1 MRPVPPCSAPTCWW
15 WLWALGVAIKH
26 LWVLFI
32 YFSSQ
37 LGCPLRFQNSPQT
50 CRWEC
55 FLVFG
60 NFSSFKTPF
69 LGWVSIP
76 TSFGSLCFF
85 YILSISFQR
94 QWAAFLGAWCP
105 LPAFR
110 SCFVKFA
117 QLSNVLLMNLWK
129 RKWSLLLFLCHLR
142 TTSQVDSLP
151 LHHLASP
158 RQMYMYFSLKW

>member
-1 MRPVPPCSAPTCWW
+1 MQPVPPCSAPTCWW

-60 NFSSFKTPF
+60 NLSSFKTPF
-69 LGWVSIP
+69 QGWISIP
-76 TSFGSLCFF
+76 TFFVSLSIF
-85 YILSISFQR
+85 YILSYLLSKTMGCLSGWLISSASIQKLFCGVCS
-94 QWAAFLGAWCP
+94 AFKCSFDEFVGEKVVSPSYSSTILAPFLHTHISKYYILFINIP
-105 LPAFR
+105 L
-110 SCFVKFA
+110 FVNIFI
-117 QLSNVLLMNLWK
+117 
-129 RKWSLLLFLCHLR
+129 
-142 TTSQVDSLP
+142 
-151 LHHLASP
+151 
-158 RQMYMYFSLKW
+158 